1 MNFEEAKLQS
11 EKLNSAHHKTATALK
26 EYEKGLGHIAGNPLS
41 DSIRALPEWQKLRKA
56 SDKAFGELRTFNA
69 WYVKE
74 FKKELRED
82 REKRKSEGTYGRR
95 S

>member
-11 EKLNSAHHKTATALK
+11 EKLNSAHNKAATALK
-26 EYEKGLGHIAGNPLS
+26 DYQASLGHSVGNPVS

-56 SDKAFGELRTFNA
+56 SDKAFGELRAFNA

-74 FKKELRED
+74 FKKELREE
-82 REKRKSEGTYGRR
+82 RTKSKSEGTYGRR